1 MVFSFDDHC
10 ATREVRCYGQQ
21 RRLEKVDPRYH
32 MIVRTCL
39 LISDDPDDHVEFSEA
54 LYEVSDDAVL
64 IAVSDVQ
71 KALDLL
77 KHKKCLPE
85 FIFLYMDIPAF
96 EPDIFF
102 EALQEDEQLTKVKV
116 IAYGNQE
123 QVTHSP
129 LITMFLSSDMNY
141 SELKDALRRIL

>member
-1 MVFSFDDHC
+1 
-10 ATREVRCYGQQ
+10 
-21 RRLEKVDPRYH
+21 

-39 LISDDPDDHVEFSEA
+39 LISDDPDDHLEFSEA

-71 KALDLL
+71 KAIDLL
-77 KHKKCLPE
+77 KHKKCVPE
-85 FIFLYMDIPAF
+85 FIFLYLDIPAF

-102 EALQEDEQLTKVKV
+102 EALQDDEQLAKVK
-116 IAYGNQE
+116 IITYGTEE

-129 LITMFLSSDMNY
+129 LITTFLNSDMNY
-141 SELKDALRRIL
+141 SELKDALRGLL